1 MDLICPTA
9 RLVLYPGCHEGKLA
23 VRLQGSSCANQ
34 QGNPACGSADSRH
47 RKWTNLNRVR
57 RVPKFFQ
64 KELPARWAA
73 RARARARAT
82 GGVIE
87 TIATVLVQLMT
98 TTTSV
103 TLIATP
109 ANLAPGSCSS
119 SLASPSPQA
128 AAAAAYEQPK
138 PAPLG
143 VIAFSNTFAADI
155 SRCYAIELLWRR

>member
-1 MDLICPTA
+1 
-9 RLVLYPGCHEGKLA
+9 
-23 VRLQGSSCANQ
+23 
-34 QGNPACGSADSRH
+34 
-47 RKWTNLNRVR
+47 
-57 RVPKFFQ
+57 
-64 KELPARWAA
+64 LPERWAA

-98 TTTSV
+98 TTTGV

-119 SLASPSPQA
+119 SLASPPPQA
-128 AAAAAYEQPK
+128 AAAAAYERPK

-143 VIAFSNTFAADI
+143 VIAFSNTFAANI